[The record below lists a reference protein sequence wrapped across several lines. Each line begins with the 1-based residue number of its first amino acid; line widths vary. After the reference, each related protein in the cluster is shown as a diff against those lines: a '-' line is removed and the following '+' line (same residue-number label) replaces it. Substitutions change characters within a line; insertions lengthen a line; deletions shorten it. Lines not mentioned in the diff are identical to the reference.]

1 MQVLLTG
8 GTGLIGRHLIPPLIE
23 TGHSITV
30 VTRSPERARQ
40 LLDPRVTLWQSLD
53 EHPTLDGFDAVINL
67 AGEPI
72 ADKRWSATQK
82 QRLCQSRWR
91 ITQRLVE
98 MIHASNQ
105 PPAIFLSG
113 SAVGFYGD
121 TGDEVVTEED
131 TPHNAFTHEL
141 CAKWEAIA
149 LQAQSPHTRVCLLRT
164 GLVLAPD
171 GGMMSKL
178 LPLFRLGLGGPL
190 GDGHQYLSWIH
201 IDDMVNAIIWLLDN
215 PLQGPF
221 NMVAP
226 YPVRNA
232 RFTQLLGEAVN
243 RPAILRVPARV
254 ISLMMGES
262 ATLVLGGQNALP
274 RRLEQSGFG
283 FRWFQLE
290 DALQNVT

>member
-1 MQVLLTG
+1 MQILLTG

-23 TGHSITV
+23 IGHTITV

-72 ADKRWSATQK
+72 ADKRWTNAQK

-98 MIHASNQ
+98 MIHDSNQ

-131 TPHNAFTHEL
+131 TPHNEFTHEL
-141 CAKWEAIA
+141 CAKWEEIA
-149 LQAQSPHTRVCLLRT
+149 LQAQSSHTRVCLLRT
-164 GLVLAPD
+164 GVVLAPN
-171 GGMMSKL
+171 GGMLSKL

-190 GDGHQYLSWIH
+190 GNGRQYLAWIH
-201 IDDMVNAIIWLLDN
+201 IGDMVNAIIWLLDN

-232 RFTQLLGEAVN
+232 RFTQLLGEAVK

-262 ATLVLGGQNALP
+262 AALVLGGQNALP
-274 RRLEQSGFG
+274 RRLEQAGFG

-290 DALQNVT
+290 DALQDVT

>member
-98 MIHASNQ
+98 MIHTSNQ

-164 GLVLAPD
+164 GVVLAPD

>member
-1 MQVLLTG
+1 MLTG

>member
-1 MQVLLTG
+1 MQILLTG

-53 EHPTLDGFDAVINL
+53 EHHSLDGFDAVINL

-72 ADKRWSATQK
+72 ADKRWSAAQK

-98 MIHASNQ
+98 MIHGSNQ

-121 TGDEVVTEED
+121 TGDEVITEED
-131 TPHNAFTHEL
+131 TPHNEFTHEL

-164 GLVLAPD
+164 GVVLAPD
-171 GGMMSKL
+171 GGMLSKL

-201 IDDMVNAIIWLLDN
+201 IEDMVNAILWLLDN

-232 RFTQLLGEAVN
+232 RFTQLLGEAVK

-262 ATLVLGGQNALP
+262 ATLVLGGQNVLP

-290 DALQNVT
+290 DALHNVT

>member
-164 GLVLAPD
+164 GVVLAPD

>member
-1 MQVLLTG
+1 MQILLTG

-40 LLDPRVTLWQSLD
+40 LLAPRVTLWQSLD
-53 EHPTLDGFDAVINL
+53 EHHSLDGFDAVINL

-72 ADKRWSATQK
+72 ADKRWSAAQK

-98 MIHASNQ
+98 MIHGSNQ

-121 TGDEVVTEED
+121 TGDEVITEED
-131 TPHNAFTHEL
+131 TPHNEFTHEL

-149 LQAQSPHTRVCLLRT
+149 LQAQSLHTRVCLLRT
-164 GLVLAPD
+164 GVVLAPD
-171 GGMMSKL
+171 GGMLSKL

-201 IDDMVNAIIWLLDN
+201 IEDMVNAILWLLDN

-232 RFTQLLGEAVN
+232 RFTQLLGEAVK

-262 ATLVLGGQNALP
+262 ATLVLGGQNVLP

-290 DALQNVT
+290 DALHNVT

>member
-1 MQVLLTG
+1 MQILLTG

-53 EHPTLDGFDAVINL
+53 EHHSLDGFDAVINL

-72 ADKRWSATQK
+72 ADKRWSAAQK

-98 MIHASNQ
+98 MIHGSNQ

-121 TGDEVVTEED
+121 TGDEVITEED
-131 TPHNAFTHEL
+131 TPHNEFTHEL

-164 GLVLAPD
+164 GVVLAPD
-171 GGMMSKL
+171 GGMLSKL

-190 GDGHQYLSWIH
+190 GDGRQYLSWIH
-201 IDDMVNAIIWLLDN
+201 IEDMVNAILWLLDN

-232 RFTQLLGEAVN
+232 RFTQLLGEAVK

-262 ATLVLGGQNALP
+262 ATLVLGGQNVLP

-290 DALQNVT
+290 DALHNVT